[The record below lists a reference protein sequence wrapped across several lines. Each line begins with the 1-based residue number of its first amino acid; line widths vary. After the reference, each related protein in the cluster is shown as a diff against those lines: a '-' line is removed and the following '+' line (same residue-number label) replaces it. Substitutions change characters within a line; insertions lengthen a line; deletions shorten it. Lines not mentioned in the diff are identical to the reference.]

1 MRRDHEAITAGLVAG
16 SYFADDPSTFPIAS
30 PWSSGELE
38 RVLRDDVFGPDV
50 PVLATRASAM
60 RLDGIARGRNK
71 IVTACSG
78 MPLKLAKGDGFVPD
92 IDQPTW
98 LYRTNGAIPQHKIAW
113 TIDDLIFYGW
123 SCWWRVNGTDG
134 FPLSTV
140 RINQG
145 DWTVTADNRVEV
157 NGIEATPDQVIL
169 IPGFHE
175 GILNFGRDVLADA
188 RSLYDIVRDRLR
200 NPSATT
206 ELHQVGGRE
215 LTNTERDDMLDH
227 WRAARQKPGGTV
239 GFTNKDIQ
247 LIEHG
252 AAAESTLLIEARNAA
267 AVSQARLLGIPAGVL
282 DATTPKASLNYETKT
297 GRNEEFT
304 DDLELYLRPLEARL
318 SMDDVVPSGSRI
330 RFDRTDFTTPS
341 PSPSGATEQD

>member
-1 MRRDHEAITAGLVAG
+1 
-16 SYFADDPSTFPIAS
+16 
-30 PWSSGELE
+30 
-38 RVLRDDVFGPDV
+38 
-50 PVLATRASAM
+50 M

-71 IVTACSG
+71 IVTAIAG
-78 MPLKLAKGDGFVPD
+78 MPLKAAKGDGFLPNEQ
-92 IDQPTW
+92 QPTW
-98 LYRTNGAIPQHKIAW
+98 LYRTNGSIPQHKIAW

-123 SCWWRVNGTDG
+123 SCWWRENGADG
-134 FPLSTV
+134 FPLATT
-140 RINQG
+140 RINQC
-145 DWTVTADNRVEV
+145 DWTVNADNRVEV
-157 NGIEATPDQVIL
+157 NGQVVRDDQVIL

-175 GILNFGRDVLADA
+175 GILNFGGDVLADA

-215 LTNTERDDMLDH
+215 LTDDERDEMLDH

-267 AVSQARLLGIPAGVL
+267 AVSQARILGIPAGVL

-304 DDLELYLRPLEARL
+304 EDLELYLRPVEARL
-318 SMDDVVPSGSRI
+318 SMDDVIAAGGRI
-330 RFDRTDFTTPS
+330 RFDRGDFQAPTPN
-341 PSPSGATEQD
+341 PAGAPEQD